1 MLFEK
6 ILGNI
11 NDIDNRDNY
20 EIEKIIIKSDDLE
33 KKILRVESV
42 NAYGLLIYIKA
53 LVNTDATK
61 A

>member
-33 KKILRVESV
+33 KKF
-42 NAYGLLIYIKA
+42 
-53 LVNTDATK
+53 
-61 A
+61 